1 MPRSTAALVGLLLVS
16 ALASCSGDDATGD
29 GADPPPTRTG
39 PATPVDTCTLV
50 SRGQVSAAL
59 GRDVEVTGRRLEA
72 PTLPTESCLW
82 GTEFSVAVLEVQVT
96 PGPVAGETF
105 DQAFGAGAGGDPM
118 RVAGIGDAAF
128 ARTGLTS
135 RTLQV
140 LSRGGVLSFEA
151 VDDPGDKLPAAALET
166 LAKRAVTRLPANPE
180 LADKAPT
187 GPCAQVSERA
197 VTAALGA
204 RPELRRASAGVGGAV
219 MCSWTALPGNVVV
232 TVRTDPTQV
241 TNFRANLSPR
251 LYAPVEGTG
260 VEAYSQKQR
269 AGDLLLFAGTRLI
282 DLHVLPGEGYATQD
296 VPPSKGEL
304 ALARELVKAI
314 G

>member
-1 MPRSTAALVGLLLVS
+1 MSRSAAALISLLLVS
-16 ALASCSGDDATGD
+16 ALASCSDDAPGD
-29 GADPPPTRTG
+29 GAGAPPTRTG
-39 PATPVDTCTLV
+39 PTTPIDTCTLV

-105 DQAFGAGAGGDPM
+105 DQAFGAGAGGEPT

-140 LSRGGVLSFEA
+140 LSHGVVLSLEA

-180 LADKAPT
+180 LADTAPA

-197 VTAALGA
+197 VTAALDA
-204 RPELRRASAGVGGAV
+204 RPELRRARAGEGGAV

-251 LYAPVEGTG
+251 LYAPVDGAG

-269 AGDLLLFAGTRLI
+269 AGDLLLFAGEHLI

-304 ALARELVKAI
+304 ALARELVKAF